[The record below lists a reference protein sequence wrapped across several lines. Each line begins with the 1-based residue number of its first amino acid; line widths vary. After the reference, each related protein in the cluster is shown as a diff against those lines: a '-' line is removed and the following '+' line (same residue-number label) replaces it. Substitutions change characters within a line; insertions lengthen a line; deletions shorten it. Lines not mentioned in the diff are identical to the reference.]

1 MDDAVA
7 TVRPF
12 AKDLIQKGS
21 MAFLGG
27 LQRLSEGKGKPKQ
40 TLEEMDEKMRK
51 KLGPEHKDVAD
62 AVGKAERHIRSFAKA
77 LEHLDM
83 SHPDEFKQT
92 LVDKE
97 GDLLTPEKKKMIMM
111 DGPLLELTKE
121 AKRKLRMLRKE
132 AKRSLRMNRTP
143 KRVIYPGPPPPP
155 RMYPVPRP
163 RPRERKH
170 HHQHLQ

>member
-12 AKDLIQKGS
+12 AKDLIQKGC

-62 AVGKAERHIRSFAKA
+62 AVVKAERHLQSFAKA
-77 LEHLDM
+77 FDT
-83 SHPDEFKQT
+83 SIC
-92 LVDKE
+92 
-97 GDLLTPEKKKMIMM
+97 GIMTNSNKRQ
-111 DGPLLELTKE
+111 LTK
-121 AKRKLRMLRKE
+121 KV
-132 AKRSLRMNRTP
+132 TC
-143 KRVIYPGPPPPP
+143 
-155 RMYPVPRP
+155 
-163 RPRERKH
+163 
-170 HHQHLQ
+170 